1 MVTHQKLVAKLA
13 FQPQQ
18 RSLHPV
24 SQLGSRNERFTSIAS
39 AEVTALFCWG
49 FICFGCWLHGF
60 FSFVKILQTVNT
72 YTIYDICIHMLYFKK
87 MFT

>member
-13 FQPQQ
+13 FQPQHPLSILS
-18 RSLHPV
+18 RS
-24 SQLGSRNERFTSIAS
+24 FTSIAS

-87 MFT
+87 IFT